1 MLNKFK
7 QVHPFK
13 SEMLQLHKF
22 DFVALNFTH
31 QRKVLIVSTPMTTR
45 KLTLNVPIPNKKK
58 KLAKIFILTF
68 HCGALKGFMKA
79 FKADVTKNCENK
91 NLS

>member
-1 MLNKFK
+1 
-7 QVHPFK
+7 
-13 SEMLQLHKF
+13 MLQLHKF

-31 QRKVLIVSTPMTTR
+31 RRIVLIVSTPVTTR
-45 KLTLNVPIPNKKK
+45 KLSLNVPIPNKKK

-68 HCGALKGFMKA
+68 HCGGASKGFMKA
-79 FKADVTKNCENK
+79 FKAGVTKNCENK